1 MSLEHPALPLTV
13 VTVTG
18 ALVLCPLLEDRGR
31 ITESIRILVPVERMK
46 QKCFQITT
54 KRVRRSQQFQLRQQP
69 VPCSRCSNRK
79 GSVANS
85 STCSCHDEVATR
97 WSAILLKC
105 CWLLK
110 TYLFCWALRHL
121 VTVIFGVHYRCTYLL
136 TNLLIWLP
144 AVWFLDPQQGDAAVS
159 GQHGSQGWWED
170 WIAVMPRHGRQ
181 PGKSYRF

>member
-18 ALVLCPLLEDRGR
+18 ALVLCPLLEDQGR

-85 STCSCHDEVATR
+85 S
-97 WSAILLKC
+97 
-105 CWLLK
+105 
-110 TYLFCWALRHL
+110 RHEPL
-121 VTVIFGVHYRCTYLL
+121 YS
-136 TNLLIWLP
+136 
-144 AVWFLDPQQGDAAVS
+144 GDA
-159 GQHGSQGWWED
+159 
-170 WIAVMPRHGRQ
+170 
-181 PGKSYRF
+181 SYRALGHVPPRLPTISF